1 MKKQLGVLLGLV
13 AALLVVAGLP
23 AAAGGKSGNEGK
35 ISILAWPGYA
45 EDGSVDKAQNWVKPF
60 EKQTGC
66 KATVKTFST
75 SDEAFTLFDTG
86 QYDVVSFSGDASLR
100 SIVNGDVAPLKVSKL
115 KNYGDIPAFLK
126 EKVQNSYKGKVYGI
140 PHGWGANLLVTND
153 DVVQPHPTSWS
164 VIFDQS
170 SPYSGKVTV
179 PDNPIYIADAALY
192 LSKAQPD
199 LGITNPYALDQTQ
212 FDAAVDLLKQQ
223 KGLVGEYWSDVLKQE
238 EAFLKESA
246 VVGSTWQYQVNLA
259 KDEDGSPPL
268 TTQIPDEGSTA
279 WSDNWFIAKG
289 TKHPNCAYAWLNYI
303 TTPKVQAQVA
313 EWFGEAPAN
322 LKACADTTNA
332 DHCADVPRRRSV
344 VLRAALVLGHP
355 DRQVPRRPD
364 RREVRPVQGLAEGL
378 GRDQGQLITP
388 RA

>member
-13 AALLVVAGLP
+13 AVLLV
-23 AAAGGKSGNEGK
+23 AAGVPASAAGSKNEGK
-35 ISILAWPGYA
+35 ITILAWPGYA
-45 EDGSVDKAQNWVKPF
+45 EDGSVDKTANWVKPF

-75 SDEAFTLFDTG
+75 SDEAFTLFHTG

-100 SIVNGDVAPLKVSKL
+100 SIVNRDVAPLKTAKL
-115 KNYGDIPAFLK
+115 KNYDDIPDFLK
-126 EKVQNSYKGKVYGI
+126 EQVQNSYQGKVYGI

-153 DVVQPHPTSWS
+153 DVVQPQPTSWG

-223 KGLVGEYWSDVLKQE
+223 KQLVGEYWSDALKQE

-259 KDEDGSPPL
+259 KGEDGAPPL
-268 TTQIPDEGSTA
+268 STQIPSEGSTA
-279 WSDNWFIAKG
+279 WSDNWFIAKDA
-289 TKHPNCAYAWLNYI
+289 KHPNCAYAWLNYI
-303 TTPKVQAQVA
+303 TTPKVQAEVA

-322 LKACADTTNA
+322 LKACSQTSSA
-332 DHCADVPRRRSV
+332 DHCTEYHADDPSFYEQ
-344 VLRAALVLGHP
+344 LSYWATPTSKCL
-355 DRQVPRRPD
+355 D
-364 RREVRPVQGLAEGL
+364 
-378 GRDQGQLITP
+378 GRTGVKCVAYKDWLKAWDEIK
-388 RA
+388 AS